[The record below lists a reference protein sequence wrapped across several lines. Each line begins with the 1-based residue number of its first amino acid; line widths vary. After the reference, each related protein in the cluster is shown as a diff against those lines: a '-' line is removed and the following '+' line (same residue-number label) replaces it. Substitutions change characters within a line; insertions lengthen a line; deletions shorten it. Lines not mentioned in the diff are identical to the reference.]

1 MEHFT
6 LHYIDEH
13 VDAGEII
20 SVVQTPVF
28 ASDTLETLARRHYEA
43 EINLLSNFETHLNDP
58 SNLWHSLPSRNSM
71 RRMKYEQEL
80 ALQDKFETYKQM
92 YCR

>member
-1 MEHFT
+1 MRLDKLRLKNFRC
-6 LHYIDEH
+6 
-13 VDAGEII
+13 
-20 SVVQTPVF
+20 F
-28 ASDTLETLARRHYEA
+28 ETL